1 LNRLQFFFVFQKE
14 VNSSFYKHRAT
25 DRWYPTH

>member
-1 LNRLQFFFVFQKE
+1 LNGLKKKIVFQKE
-14 VNSSFYKHRAT
+14 VNTSFYKHCAT